1 MKFDVVVGNPPYQ
14 EETDEKESKN
24 GQKPVTNIFPYFQDL
39 ADKVANE
46 AACLIYPGGRWIH
59 RSGKGMSKF
68 GLDQINNPNLASV
81 TFFKQS
87 KDLFDG
93 VGIPDGVT
101 IVLKEYQKSSDGFN
115 YEFVDGD
122 QDIRTV
128 QKAPGKQLIELD
140 PRDSDVMSKIQGY
153 VAAHHLSYLSDGIY
167 SRSLFRIES
176 DFVEKNPEAVT
187 PYDNQTFDSK
197 AYVKVL
203 TNDKAGKAGRAKWFL
218 IKRSAI
224 PAHTDLIDKFQVV
237 VSSANAGGQKRA
249 NQIEIMDNHS
259 AFGRARV
266 ALKSFKTL
274 KEAQNFYAYA
284 NTDLVKFAF
293 LMTDEALTS
302 LAKKVPDLLDYSD
315 KNKLVDYD
323 KDLNSQIN
331 GLFGITKSEDE
342 YMLSRIPKRN

>member
-1 MKFDVVVGNPPYQ
+1 
-14 EETDEKESKN
+14 
-24 GQKPVTNIFPYFQDL
+24 
-39 ADKVANE
+39 
-46 AACLIYPGGRWIH
+46 
-59 RSGKGMSKF
+59 MSKF
-68 GLDQINNPNLASV
+68 GLAQINNHNLAGV

-87 KDLFDG
+87 KDLFEG
-93 VGIPDGVT
+93 VGIPDGIT
-101 IVLKEYQKSSDGFN
+101 IVVKDYQKSSDGFK
-115 YEFVDGD
+115 YEFVDGN
-122 QDIRTV
+122 QRINTV
-128 QKAPGKQLIELD
+128 QKAPGKQLMELD
-140 PRDSDVMSKIQGY
+140 PRDADVMSKIQGY
-153 VAAHHLSYLSDGIY
+153 VAAYNLSYLSDGIY
-167 SRSLFRIES
+167 SRSLFKIES
-176 DFVEKNPEAVT
+176 DYVEKNPEAVT
-187 PYDNQTFDSK
+187 LYENQPFDTK
-197 AYVKVL
+197 VYVKVL

-224 PAHTDLIDKFQVV
+224 PAHADLIDEFQVV

-284 NTDLVKFAF
+284 STDLVKFAF

-315 KNKLVDYD
+315 TNKLVDYD
-323 KDLNSQIN
+323 KDVNIQIN